1 MTNYIQE
8 YYDQIVSGKIIV
20 SKKIRKQM
28 DKLVYDIA
36 HPGKYHFDI
45 ELATRP
51 ITFIETFCVQS
62 KGIWGGKPLKLDLWQ
77 KAIVQAI
84 FGFVDQNGIRRCRE
98 VLIVVARKN
107 GKSCLLSA
115 IALYMLFAD
124 GESGA
129 QCVSVASKKD
139 QAKLVFD
146 ETKNMV
152 VQSPLLSKHIKKRKS
167 DLYVPVTFS
176 TFAPLASDSNTLD
189 GLNVHCG
196 IIDELHSLKDRNL
209 YDVIKQS
216 MGARQQPLLFMITT
230 AGFVRENIYDEVTD
244 YAENVLNDQVK
255 DDRFLSFIYELDE
268 RKEWTNEKCWQKAN
282 PGLGTIKSM
291 DYLRDNVKRG
301 KDDATFLPTLL
312 TKDFNVKETGVGSWL
327 TFEAINNQA
336 TYDLENLRNTY
347 GIGGVDLSSV
357 GDLTCASVL
366 LRKEG
371 QYYLNQMYF
380 IPEEKAIQKEHEDK
394 VPYRL
399 WQQQGWIR
407 FSAGN
412 KVNYSDVTDWFKELR
427 DKYSIYTL
435 WVGYDSWNAAFWVD
449 EMKQN
454 AFTME
459 EVIQGAR
466 TMSAPMKLLAS
477 DLEAKKINYNN
488 NPILKWCLTNTQVE
502 IDKNENIRPVKGRN
516 SKQRI
521 DGTVSLIDAYV
532 VLQRHYEDYLNYTG
546 GKTNGTI

>member
-20 SKKIRKQM
+20 SKKVRKQM
-28 DKLVYDIA
+28 DKLIYDIA

-62 KGIWGGKPLKLDLWQ
+62 KGIWGGKPLKLNLWQ

-244 YAENVLNDQVK
+244 SAENVLNDQVK

-371 QYYLNQMYF
+371 QYYLTQMYF